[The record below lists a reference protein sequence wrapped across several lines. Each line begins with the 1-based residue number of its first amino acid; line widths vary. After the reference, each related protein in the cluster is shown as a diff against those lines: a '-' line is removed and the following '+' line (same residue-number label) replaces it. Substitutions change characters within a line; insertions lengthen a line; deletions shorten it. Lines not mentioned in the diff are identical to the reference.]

1 MIRNFSLLMC
11 LVPRILMFLIAMS
24 ISLSAGSKGKYLVY
38 VGTYTDHGSQGIYAY
53 RFDSVRGETTP
64 IGLVAATENPTF
76 LAIHPNRRLLYAVNE
91 VDQFEGKP
99 SGGVSAF
106 AIDRSTGKLNLINSV
121 SSMGKG
127 PAHLSLDKTGKY
139 VLVANYAGGSVS
151 VFPIEHDG
159 RLGKASAF
167 AQHTGSSV
175 NPDRQSGPHA
185 HQILMSNDNRY
196 ALVADLGL
204 DEILVYKF
212 NAAKGSLTPNDPA
225 YAKTDPEAGPRH
237 LAFSPDSKFV
247 YVINELLSS
256 VTTFSYNPYAGKLR
270 SLQTISTLPRDFRGQ
285 NTDAEIAIDAKG
297 RFLYASSRGHDSI
310 MIFAV
315 DPKTGTLS
323 HVQDV
328 STQGKT
334 PRNFAIDPTGNWL
347 FAANQDSNNIVLFKI
362 DPKTGQLTPT
372 QHALEI
378 SSPVCVTF
386 APAAD

>member
-1 MIRNFSLLMC
+1 LIRNFSLLMC

-53 RFDSVRGETTP
+53 RFDSIRGETTP

-106 AIDRSTGKLNLINSV
+106 AMDRSTGKLNLINSV

-139 VLVANYAGGSVS
+139 VLVANYGGGSVA

-237 LAFSPDSKFV
+237 LVFSPDSKFV
-247 YVINELLSS
+247 YVINELQSS
-256 VTTFSYNPYAGKLR
+256 VKTFSYNPNTGKLR

>member
-1 MIRNFSLLMC
+1 LIRNFSLLMC

-53 RFDSVRGETTP
+53 RFDSIRGETTP

-106 AIDRSTGKLNLINSV
+106 AMDRSTGKLNLINSV

-139 VLVANYAGGSVS
+139 VLVANYGGGSVA

-237 LAFSPDSKFV
+237 LAFSRDSKFV
-247 YVINELLSS
+247 YVINELQSS
-256 VTTFSYNPYAGKLR
+256 VKTFSYNPNTGKLR

-372 QHALEI
+372 QHPLEI